1 MRFLKS
7 ILDFYIRSSLHVA
20 VCFVALFVVFNYWN
34 FNTIDVSIIGLIFCG
49 VLIGYNLIKYAILVL
64 KKESFR
70 FKNRILILTSLAS
83 LIAIYLVIN
92 DNLWTVLMV
101 LLAFSCSLLYAFPLF
116 KHRNWRQIPIIKLI
130 TVAVSW
136 IILICLIPLKS
147 SYVDFAYAYGC
158 DVTPVIDSV
167 FYLYIIDM
175 FQLFILIIALCIP
188 FEIRDLKYDAVSL
201 KTLPQLIGV
210 LNTKII
216 GISICVIYIVIEYV
230 QFGFLIDHEFLI
242 NYFLV
247 VLVATAIWLSDK
259 FKSDYYASFFV
270 EAIPI
275 LWLGLYY
282 LL

>member
-34 FNTIDVSIIGLIFCG
+34 LNTIDVSIIGLIFCG

-242 NYFLV
+242 NYFIV
-247 VLVATAIWLSDK
+247 VLVATAIWFSDK